1 MLCLSAE
8 YSVSI
13 CVLITTSPTIYFSIK
28 MRSMAETY
36 GHLLPLV
43 RTTCLRRPVVSAT
56 VCFVSVLKHTVIYFR
71 LCAQHVCADRLIQLP
86 FVSLQRQLV
95 SVINSLSD
103 SALNSALSLN
113 EFFEFD
119 FISALLGNYYE
130 FFYAVNYVLQE

>member
-1 MLCLSAE
+1 M
-8 YSVSI
+8 YSPI
-13 CVLITTSPTIYFSIK
+13 
-28 MRSMAETY
+28 RSQ
-36 GHLLPLV
+36 
-43 RTTCLRRPVVSAT
+43 SAT
-56 VCFVSVLKHTVIYFR
+56 GTTMNDDVNW
-71 LCAQHVCADRLIQLP
+71 
-86 FVSLQRQLV
+86 

>member
-1 MLCLSAE
+1 MLRLSAE
-8 YSVSI
+8 YSVST
-13 CVLITTSPTIYFSIK
+13 CVFFTTSPTIYFSIK

-86 FVSLQRQLV
+86 FVSLQRDWDGR
-95 SVINSLSD
+95 VIQIDNNRL
-103 SALNSALSLN
+103 
-113 EFFEFD
+113 
-119 FISALLGNYYE
+119 
-130 FFYAVNYVLQE
+130 